1 MMLKQICVLL
11 VTVLMLCAVVSIN
24 AEENSGMVFV
34 QGGTFRNTR
43 SNYYNK
49 GVTVSDYWIGK
60 YEVTQAEW
68 EAVMG
73 NNPSYFRGANLPVES
88 VSWYDCIEY
97 CNRLSQREGLTPAYT
112 IDKTR
117 QDPNNTNQYDNVK
130 WTVTVNWSANGY
142 RLPTEAEWEY
152 AAGGGQLSKSF
163 TYSGSGTI
171 NDVAWFSNNS
181 DYTTHPVGTKQA
193 NELGLYDMSGNVWEW
208 CWDWYNE
215 NISTGANP
223 RGPNGGVLRVLRGGS
238 WNDDGV
244 NCRSVG
250 RDGDSAGGRGRDFGF
265 RLLMSTQ

>member
-1 MMLKQICVLL
+1 MGKQIRAVLIPIFL
-11 VTVLMLCAVVSIN
+11 FCAVVSVS

-49 GVTVSDYWIGK
+49 GVSVSDYWIGR

-73 NNPSYFRGANLPVES
+73 NNPSRFRGANLPVEK

-117 QDPNNTNQYDNVK
+117 QDPNNTNQYDTVL
-130 WTVTVNWSANGY
+130 WIVTVNWSANGY

-152 AAGGGQLSKSF
+152 AAGGGQLSRSF
-163 TYSGSGTI
+163 AYSGSKSVG
-171 NDVAWFSNNS
+171 DVAWFRDNS
-181 DYTTHPVGTKQA
+181 GNTTKSVGGKRA

-208 CWDWYNE
+208 CWDWYGGNVG
-215 NISTGANP
+215 TGENP
-223 RGPNGGVLRVLRGGS
+223 RRPASGSERLNRGGS
-238 WNDDGV
+238 WDYGADG
-244 NCRSVG
+244 CESAYRSSIAPYG
-250 RDGDSAGGRGRDFGF
+250 RINFLGF
-265 RLLMSTQ
+265 RIVRTN

>member
-1 MMLKQICVLL
+1 MLKQIRTLL
-11 VTVLMLCAVVSIN
+11 VPIFLFCAVVSVN

-34 QGGTFRNTR
+34 QGGTFRNTY
-43 SNYYNK
+43 SNYYNS
-49 GVTVSDYWIGK
+49 GTTVSDFWIGK

-97 CNRLSQREGLTPAYT
+97 CNRRSQREGLTPAYT

-152 AAGGGQLSKSF
+152 AAGGGQLSRSF
-163 TYSGSGTI
+163 TYSGSESLG
-171 NDVAWFSNNS
+171 DVAWYIDNS
-181 DYTTHPVGTKQA
+181 GRTTHPVGTKQA
-193 NELGLYDMSGNVWEW
+193 NELGIFDMSGNVWEW
-208 CWDWYNE
+208 CWDRCGDNVG
-215 NISTGANP
+215 TGANP
-223 RGPNGGVLRVLRGGS
+223 SGPNSGSYCVARGGS
-238 WNDDGV
+238 WLNSDYGCELAYRGGSYAGD
-244 NCRSVG
+244 
-250 RDGDSAGGRGRDFGF
+250 RDNILGF
-265 RLLMSTQ
+265 RVLKTN